1 MMNDLSDMIQVSIEE
16 TITLADEAR
25 MEHERGERE
34 SERAERWAAIEATHG
49 PLHGPLWWA
58 AGFEGMA
65 WKD

>member
-16 TITLADEAR
+16 TITFEEEAR
-25 MEHERGERE
+25 MEFERDERE

-58 AGFEGMA
+58 AGYEGMA